1 MYVPESYY
9 YDFAQSDPIHGSG
22 GAQGL
27 AKFEDLTPE

>member
-1 MYVPESYY
+1 MYVPEGEY

-27 AKFEDLTPE
+27 AKYEDLTFE